1 MAVGGSPTIAT
12 AAIGLIPVIQGVR
25 GNIAS
30 QLAGSGVMSSAN
42 SAGKSVGQN
51 FATSAMSAAKTGLK
65 FGGIVA
71 GAIGAVTIKG
81 GFDRALG
88 IEDAQAKMKGLG
100 YDTKSVSKIMDNAL
114 ASVEGTSYGLD
125 EAATT
130 ASGAVAAGIKPGQ
143 QLEGVLKTVANTA
156 AATGSTMDEVGSIFN
171 TVKAVGS
178 AYTGDINMLA
188 QRGIPIWQ
196 SLSKTLGKSQ
206 DQVRKMATKGEID
219 FATFEKA
226 AKDASGGVAT
236 AMGDTTRG
244 SFANMYAA
252 VKKLGAMFVTG
263 VLPLAKTTFQGIQGL
278 LSAVKNKLDPLV
290 QGFFDKFGGK
300 AQAGIKSFFDTLIA
314 GVNGFD
320 PTPLINFFGKVGKVG
335 GGVFKEL
342 TGGIKAFGAA
352 WKYNDGDI
360 TSSGFPGFMEGAAY
374 QIHQF
379 WDALKGMDFSGVSS
393 MFSSLGKSIQGIK
406 VPTGAGGGIA
416 GFGESLQAIGQA
428 APGVL
433 ALGLNVLAK
442 ALEFLSKNAGTIAK
456 LMPLIVAGF
465 IAWKVHATATNDAL
479 IAQRAATAAMAPV
492 MLSNNALILLNNIL
506 EGKRARAKVVSTAAE
521 NVQTGAINR
530 ATLAEKGRALATK
543 IGTAVSKGAALAARG
558 LGLAI
563 RFMTGPIGL
572 VITGITLLVAGLVW
586 FFTQTKTGKAII
598 ATVWAGIKA
607 AMAAVVSWFQGTAL
621 PIIKAVWDGIATG
634 ALWLYNNAILPAWN
648 GIKAAVGAVANWAQ
662 TSLVPFFQSAW
673 NLIAAGAQWL
683 YRSVILPVWQGI
695 KVAFAIVVAAVTVYV
710 KAWVAIF
717 KYVVAPVF
725 IWLYNSVI
733 KPVWA
738 AIKKAITA
746 VVAWFRDTAWPILK
760 VVVSAVGSFF
770 KWLYA
775 SVIKPVWG
783 AIKTAISAVVG
794 WFRDTAWPVLKS
806 VIGYI
811 HGRFLVLRLKLL
823 EIWGAIKKNIIAPV
837 VSWFRDTVAPLFE
850 KVIGYIKGRFI
861 IFHRKLL
868 ELWGAIKNKVIKP
881 VVDWFKNSVVGTF
894 SNAVGSVRSKF
905 QGLKDKLSEVWSAI
919 KNKAVKPVADWFTS
933 TVKPKIDT
941 FVDGLKT
948 GFKGLK
954 DSVLKAW
961 DGIKSGMKK
970 PINGIINIYRDH
982 IKTPFNSVINK
993 ILGGKAGKKWNL
1005 PDMQPFATGGWTGP
1019 GARLQP
1025 AGVVHADEF
1034 VVKKSSRRGIERQ
1047 APGFLD
1053 QLNTHG
1059 ARALTRMGMGY
1070 ASGGRVLHGY
1080 KDIESIPH
1088 TGVSVTSTVR
1098 KGARTAGTGSVS
1110 KHAKGY
1116 AVDFAGTAQAMKEF
1130 FNYVRS
1136 NYKVSELIHTP
1147 MGGKQLSRG
1156 GIPKAHFPAKT
1167 AQMHYNHVHVGGYEP
1182 GEKQG
1187 AGTSG
1192 AGGGLFD
1199 NPFTGLWKK
1208 ISSKVSSTAGEGA
1221 LGGLLTG
1228 VTKKVV
1234 GSAKDFVG
1242 KKISEAF
1249 DFVGDTWDSAKA
1261 GAKGVLSKAKASWWA
1276 TKALVHTGAF
1286 NGTNLSS
1293 LLRRMNQESGFQ
1305 VGAQNNWDSNAAKG
1319 QASRGLM
1326 QVIPS
1331 TFAAYR
1337 DKSLPNDIFDP
1348 LANIVAS
1355 INYTKSRYGSLT
1367 RGWDRKGGYAA
1378 GGYTGPGPRLA
1389 PAGIVHADEFVLR
1402 SEAQRS
1408 ISKVAPGFLDRLNRM
1423 GAGAIGYAK
1432 GGLVGYASGG
1442 KVSPTAKIGSSKVTV
1457 LLEGLSGTE
1466 KQVTSAAGKLADGI
1480 VKTFNDRMKAA
1491 KTTTVN
1497 KLSDSLSSLKKEA
1510 SALKKSISAT
1520 TSKSKKN
1527 TVNRLVDDL
1536 AALRKQQSTLKATAR
1551 EVSKVTKVTGKT
1563 KTGKLITKTVT
1574 SSTAAAKKAAKDLKG
1589 VQKQIDS
1596 TQSALTR
1603 ARRGDYSGAAAAAT
1617 KRLKSVQAEIDKT
1630 DKALKAARR
1639 GDYQNAALLKGTKA
1653 YNKYAAGAVSKLE
1666 SYAARTDT
1674 LTAKLKTANTKLSD
1688 AQKLWTDYRSSMV
1701 EKFQGTYA
1709 LSEESATTGIET
1721 IIRGFKNGAATVKTF
1736 ASQLNQL
1743 KAKGLSGG
1751 LVDQIAQMGAESGS
1765 KVAKNLLT
1773 GSSSQIK
1780 EITKQYNALNTAS
1793 TTSGTSLADQMYRNG
1808 VNSAKGLV
1816 KGLES
1821 QLANVE
1827 KASETLANTV
1837 LATVRKKLGIHSP
1850 SRELDSDGQNSAIG
1864 YGNGVYK
1871 QIPYAQKALA
1881 EMVATPDM
1889 SGLRDVGR
1897 AEMRPAAQIRAYT
1910 PVAGGSEPSVVYQ
1923 FGDIHGH
1930 TAEDVVAE
1938 FKKDRR
1944 RQLALRGA

>member
-1 MAVGGSPTIAT
+1 MAGYNLGSATIQVVPSVRGLTKGIEQPLAKSGERASKGMSGKLFGGLKAGALGAGVAVGGILGASVTKGFQRLS
-12 AAIGLIPVIQGVR
+12 AIEQ
-25 GNIAS
+25 AE
-30 QLAGSGVMSSAN
+30 
-42 SAGKSVGQN
+42 
-51 FATSAMSAAKTGLK
+51 AKL
-65 FGGIVA
+65 
-71 GAIGAVTIKG
+71 
-81 GFDRALG
+81 
-88 IEDAQAKMKGLG
+88 KGLG
-100 YDTKSVSKIMDNAL
+100 HSGKEVSSIMDNAL
-114 ASVEGTSYGLD
+114 ASVKGTAFGLD
-125 EAATT
+125 EAATLSGT
-130 ASGAVAAGIKPGQ
+130 LVASGIKPGKELEKTLKLTADSATIAGKSLDDMGLIWGSVAAKGKLQ
-143 QLEGVLKTVANTA
+143 GDDAMQLLASGV
-156 AATGSTMDEVGSIFN
+156 
-171 TVKAVGS
+171 
-178 AYTGDINMLA
+178 
-188 QRGIPIWQ
+188 PIWQ
-196 SLSKTLGKSQ
+196 MVGDVMGKTAGEAQALGSKG
-206 DQVRKMATKGEID
+206 QVSFEIFQKAMEKGVGG
-219 FATFEKA
+219 AALKA
-226 AKDASGGVAT
+226 
-236 AMGDTTRG
+236 GDTTVGAFKNMNAALGRFG
-244 SFANMYAA
+244 ASLLKGVFPLIGPAFKGLTGWIDTANDAIGPMVENFTNG
-252 VKKLGAMFVTG
+252 VKGIYDV
-263 VLPLAKTTFQGIQGL
+263 LAKGDFTGAKNMFGL
-278 LSAVKNKLDPLV
+278 QEDS
-290 QGFFDKFGGK
+290 KFVDVLFTIRDAAK
-300 AQAGIKSFFDTLIA
+300 Q
-314 GVNGFD
+314 
-320 PTPLINFFGKVGKVG
+320 VGPVLKD
-335 GGVFKEL
+335 
-342 TGGIKAFGAA
+342 AFGSIDLGPVWGALSPIV
-352 WKYNDGDI
+352 DG
-360 TSSGFPGFMEGAAY
+360 FKQLAPVA
-374 QIHQF
+374 
-379 WDALKGMDFSGVSS
+379 
-393 MFSSLGKSIQGIK
+393 
-406 VPTGAGGGIA
+406 
-416 GFGESLQAIGQA
+416 LQAFQNLSPLGNIFKIIAPTLPQIGQA
-428 APGVL
+428 LGQLAGTLAGVL
-433 ALGLNVLAK
+433 QSALAAVLPAITQLMGALGPIWANLMATVVPAI
-442 ALEFLSKNAGTIAK
+442 LSIANAIASAVQ
-456 LMPLIVAGF
+456 PIVAAVGPLLSSV
-465 IAWKVHATATNDAL
+465 IGAL
-479 IAQRAATAAMAPV
+479 IPVISTIVGTVGPLVAMLAGALAPILVKVGEIVGALVAA
-492 MLSNNALILLNNIL
+492 LSPLVTALIGMVSAVLKPLLAVL
-506 EGKRARAKVVSTAAE
+506 STL
-521 NVQTGAINR
+521 I
-530 ATLAEKGRALATK
+530 
-543 IGTAVSKGAALAARG
+543 SAALAVLTPILNAILWVVQALVPVIG
-558 LGLAI
+558 FLAGVLGAVANV
-563 RFMTGPIGL
+563 IG
-572 VITGITLLVAGLVW
+572 
-586 FFTQTKTGKAII
+586 
-598 ATVWAGIKA
+598 TVL
-607 AMAAVVSWFQGTAL
+607 GTAL
-621 PIIKAVWDGIATG
+621 S
-634 ALWLYNNAILPAWN
+634 WLNGVLQGMVPFLTTVFVGAWN
-648 GIKAAVGAVANWAQ
+648 GIKVAIGAVAGWV
-662 TSLVPFFQSAW
+662 TGTVVPALAAAWQAIASA
-673 NLIAAGAQWL
+673 AQWL
-683 YRSVILPVWQGI
+683 YRNVILPVWQGI
-695 KVAFAIVVAAVTVYV
+695 KVAIAIVVAAVTVYV

-717 KYVVAPVF
+717 KAVVAPVF
-725 IWLYNSVI
+725 LWLYRSII
-733 KPVWA
+733 KPVWS
-738 AIKKAITA
+738 AIKTAIGA
-746 VVAWFRDTAWPILK
+746 VVAWFRDTAWPIMK
-760 VVVSAVGSFF
+760 KIVSVIGSVF
-770 KWLYA
+770 KWLYGN
-775 SVIKPVWG
+775 VIKPVWS
-783 AIKTAISAVVG
+783 AIKTAIGVVVG
-794 WFRDTAWPVLKS
+794 WFRDTVAPIFKKV
-806 VIGYI
+806 V
-811 HGRFLVLRLKLL
+811 
-823 EIWGAIKKNIIAPV
+823 GAIKWTFDNFVRGLKIIWSAIKNRIIAPV
-837 VSWFRDTVAPLFE
+837 VGWFRDTVAPIFK
-850 KVIGYIKGRFI
+850 KVVGYIYGRFL
-861 IFHRKLL
+861 IFRNNLL
-868 ELWGAIKNKVIKP
+868 KIW
-881 VVDWFKNSVVGTF
+881 D
-894 SNAVGSVRSKF
+894 
-905 QGLKDKLSEVWSAI
+905 AI
-919 KNKAVKPVADWFTS
+919 KNKAVKPVVDWFSS

-941 FVDGLKT
+941 FVDNLKT

-954 DSVLKAW
+954 KSILNAW

-970 PINGIINIYRDH
+970 PINGIINIYREH

-1019 GARLQP
+1019 GSRLQP

-1034 VVKKSSRRGIERQ
+1034 VVKKSSRRGIEKQ

-1276 TKALVHTGAF
+1276 TKALVHTGDF

-1389 PAGIVHADEFVLR
+1389 AAGIVHADEFVLR

-1480 VKTFNDRMKAA
+1480 VKVFNDRMKAA

-1721 IIRGFKNGAATVKTF
+1721 IIRGFKNGAATVTTF
-1736 ASQLNQL
+1736 SSQLQQL
-1743 KAKGLSGG
+1743 RSKGLSGG

-1780 EITKQYNALNTAS
+1780 EITKQYNALNSAS

-1923 FGDIHGH
+1923 FGDSYGH
-1930 TAEDVVAE
+1930 DPSEIASEVE
-1938 FKKDRR
+1938 KKRR
-1944 RQLALRGA
+1944 RQLALAGF